1 MDTADM
7 AGADTTLYGCACVN
21 LACDSRLSLLTT
33 GAYHRSEKVEI
44 ASGQILLVPLIGLA
58 EWEWKIRV
66 TSLNI
71 EASARSAQMN
81 FRSGLCVCEM

>member
-7 AGADTTLYGCACVN
+7 AGADTTLYGRACVN

-44 ASGQILLVPLIGLA
+44 TSGQILLVPLIGLA
-58 EWEWKIRV
+58 EWERKIRM
-66 TSLNI
+66 TGLNI
-71 EASARSAQMN
+71 ETSARAAHMN
-81 FRSGLCVCEM
+81 FRPGLCVREM

>member
-7 AGADTTLYGCACVN
+7 AGADTTLYGRACVN

-33 GAYHRSEKVEI
+33 SAYHCSEEVEI

-58 EWEWKIRV
+58 EWKRKIRM
-66 TSLNI
+66 TGLNI
-71 EASARSAQMN
+71 ETSACSAQMD
-81 FRSGLCVCEM
+81 FRSGL

>member
-7 AGADTTLYGCACVN
+7 AGANTTLYGLACVN
-21 LACDSRLSLLTT
+21 LASDSRLSLLTT

-58 EWEWKIRV
+58 EWERKIRV
-66 TSLNI
+66 TSLDI
-71 EASARSAQMN
+71 EASARAAQMN
-81 FRSGLCVCEM
+81 FCPGL